1 MKKAVVFGGSGFVG
15 SHVADELSR
24 RGFDVLVADL
34 RESPYLAKGQT
45 FRRCDIMD
53 LDTVKKAVKG
63 AAVVYNF
70 AGLADID
77 DSINMPKETM
87 EQNVIGNINVLEA
100 CRPDKIERFVYA
112 SSAYAFSNKG
122 SFYGI
127 SKLASEKIVEE
138 YSRRF
143 GVPFTIIRY
152 GSLYGE
158 RADSHNGMYRLLR
171 EAIETRAIRHR
182 GDGEEV
188 REYTHAADAAKLS
201 VDIVEDEQFVNQH
214 TILTG
219 FERLRKRDLFR
230 MIQEILNDEVT
241 IAFSDEPWEGHYEVT
256 PYSYHP
262 NMARKL
268 VSNSFIDLGQGLVSC
283 IQKIHDEIET
293 EKES

>member
-1 MKKAVVFGGSGFVG
+1 MKKVVVFGGSGFLG
-15 SHVADELSR
+15 SYVADELTR
-24 RGFDVLVADL
+24 RSYEVLIADVK
-34 RESPYLAKGQT
+34 ESPYLSKGQLFT
-45 FRRCDIMD
+45 PCDIMD
-53 LDTVKKAVKG
+53 LAAVAKVV
-63 AAVVYNF
+63 AKVAVVYNF

-77 DSINMPKETM
+77 ESINMPKETM

-100 CRPDKIERFVYA
+100 CRNEKIERYVYA

-127 SKLASEKIVEE
+127 SKLASEKVVEE
-138 YSRRF
+138 YNTRF

-158 RADSHNGMYRLLR
+158 RADHHNGVYRVLR
-171 EAIETRAIRHR
+171 EAIETRNIRHP
-182 GDGEEV
+182 GDGDEV

-201 VDIVEDEQFVNQH
+201 VDIIEDLEFVNQH

-230 MIQEILNDEVT
+230 MIQEILNNQVT
-241 IAFSDEPWEGHYEVT
+241 VTFTDEPWEGHYQVT

-262 NMARKL
+262 NIARKL
-268 VSNSFIDLGQGLVSC
+268 VSSSFIDLGQGLVSC
-283 IQKIHDEIET
+283 IQTIHDRLNA
-293 EKES
+293 EKNN